1 MAERTAALRNLKLFL
16 GIGCFEFQKGMVGM
30 DSLDVQQISFLQCVT
45 FCELWQ
51 LKGWQPRFQTTA
63 ANSLVCSSRIG
74 C

>member
-1 MAERTAALRNLKLFL
+1 
-16 GIGCFEFQKGMVGM
+16 VGM